1 MFGRNKTRHQRSD
14 VSLVTEVINAL
25 SSFRSEGLPVPVD
38 QLPITVG
45 AANLHA
51 DVIAHMP
58 ARTTSTDR
66 RVLQLLEQPDP
77 EEPRTETQHKIVQS
91 MFWTGN
97 AYLMLDQP
105 APRTRS
111 FRVIEPQAVTPQWDP
126 RDPLRITGWLVDGEP
141 RRLDAVHVV
150 KLTDDPRRGPLG
162 ETPLRRCAG
171 PMAMY
176 GWAYRYLIDFFA
188 QGGNP
193 SSILKT
199 AMELAPDK
207 SKELIEEWID
217 ARRERRPAI
226 MGPLVDYEVPP
237 SSGELTAALSVLG
250 HAAAEVSR
258 MLNIPP
264 SLLNAR
270 SEGYSLTYS
279 NVGDEFRRWLAVS
292 LRPTWMTRIER
303 AYESLTGLHPDDVS
317 LDPEPM
323 LELFAAADPDRA
335 PAGENLAMPTIAGRS
350 TRRIA

>member
-1 MFGRNKTRHQRSD
+1 M
-14 VSLVTEVINAL
+14 SLVTEVIQAMSAL
-25 SSFRSEGLPVPVD
+25 RGEGIPVPYD

-51 DVIAHMP
+51 DVIGHMP
-58 ARTTSTDR
+58 ARTTVTAR
-66 RVLQLLEQPDP
+66 RVRQLLEQPDP
-77 EEPRTETQHKIVQS
+77 DEARQATQHKIVQS

-97 AYLMLDQP
+97 AFLDLDRP
-105 APRTRS
+105 APFTRS
-111 FRVIEPQAVTPQWDP
+111 FRVLEPQSVAPRWDP
-126 RDPLRITGWLVDGEP
+126 REPLVITGWILDGEP
-141 RRLDAVHVV
+141 VPADRIHAV
-150 KLTDDPRRGPLG
+150 KYSDDPRRGPLG
-162 ETPLRRCAG
+162 ESPLRRCA
-171 PMAMY
+171 AALDMY
-176 GWAYRYLIDFFA
+176 GWAYRYLGDYFGS
-188 QGGNP
+188 GGNP

-199 AMELAPDK
+199 AMELTPDK
-207 SKELIEEWID
+207 ADKVLAEWVD
-217 ARRERRPAI
+217 ARRQRRPAL
-226 MGPLVDYEVPP
+226 MGPLTDLEVPP
-237 SSGELTAALSVLG
+237 SSGELAAALSVLG

-303 AYESLTGLHPDDVS
+303 AYEELTGLHPDDIQ

-335 PAGENLAMPTIAGRS
+335 AGGDNLAMPRQIGSVA
-350 TRRIA
+350 